1 MRLADDEFTVTL
13 GTRSFVLRL
22 SLRAASRLE
31 RKYEG
36 YQNLSVAIADGS
48 FSACSDLMAEAC
60 TDRKLWAAYITM
72 PGPSTVRDLLKARE
86 QLLEFVLILSGAKH
100 KGDEPAQAAGDP
112 ISFEEYHTKLF
123 QIGTGWL
130 GWTPEATWNATPAE
144 IINAHTGR
152 RAMLTALFG
161 GKRDD
166 EQTIEAKDGKLD
178 SNARAELNGLG
189 DLGVISLPRA
199 R

>member
-13 GTRSFVLRL
+13 GTRSFVLRP

-36 YQNLSVAIADGS
+36 YQNLSVAIADGN
-48 FSACSDLMAEAC
+48 FSACCDLIREAC
-60 TDRKLWAAYITM
+60 TDQKAWIGYITM
-72 PGPSTVRDLLKARE
+72 PSDKALQDILSART

-100 KGDEPAQAAGDP
+100 KSDEPAQAGDP

-178 SNARAELNGLG
+178 SNARTELNALG
-189 DLGVISLPRA
+189 DLGVISMPRT

>member
-1 MRLADDEFTVTL
+1 LIR
-13 GTRSFVLRL
+13 
-22 SLRAASRLE
+22 
-31 RKYEG
+31 
-36 YQNLSVAIADGS
+36 
-48 FSACSDLMAEAC
+48 EAC
-60 TDRKLWAAYITM
+60 TDQKLWIAYITM
-72 PGPSTVRDLLKARE
+72 QADKALRDILSART
-86 QLLEFVLILSGAKH
+86 QLSEFVLILSGAKH
-100 KGDEPAQAAGDP
+100 KSDELAQAGDP

-166 EQTIEAKDGKLD
+166 DQTIERKDGKLD
-178 SNARAELNGLG
+178 SSVRAELNALG
-189 DLGVISLPRA
+189 DLGVVSLPRA